1 MIGREDLEVR
11 LCSAANRL
19 LVYVSPPLTP
29 LQFTWNIVCS
39 TTSYI
44 IALYGFFFFFFLTI
58 SWGFWG
64 LSLFYKLKVLWF
76 EHLITH

>member
-44 IALYGFFFFFFLTI
+44 IALYGFFFFFFFDYFLGI
-58 SWGFWG
+58 LGAF
-64 LSLFYKLKVLWF
+64 FVL
-76 EHLITH
+76 